1 MMVPGSQGNDGT
13 GVCLTAYQAA
23 RPPIWSGHREARRSI
38 SARPGPWSRAW
49 NGSCISWRC
58 RSRIR
63 TCAGWWRCRAR
74 PRSACARV
82 CWRCSRG
89 RAWRPGSWRSTTP
102 PAWGTATPTARPPG
116 PACSPCSARTTG
128 SSPGSATPY
137 VFVKLKQSRMAC
149 RFSPKQRRVL
159 VQLSEKPAAIASS
172 SIPSGRG
179 VACTTLLR
187 T

>member
-1 MMVPGSQGNDGT
+1 MEAGASSSVGRFRRSGVGAGQRAGQFRLGQGCGRGHGT
-13 GVCLTAYQAA
+13 G
-23 RPPIWSGHREARRSI
+23 
-38 SARPGPWSRAW
+38 RAFPD
-49 NGSCISWRC
+49 GVVPVFEH
-58 RSRIR
+58 
-63 TCAGWWRCRAR
+63 ALGWWRCRT
-74 PRSACARV
+74 RSRNAWCARV

-102 PAWGTATPTARPPG
+102 PAWATATPTARPHG

-179 VACTTLLR
+179 FVCTTLPR